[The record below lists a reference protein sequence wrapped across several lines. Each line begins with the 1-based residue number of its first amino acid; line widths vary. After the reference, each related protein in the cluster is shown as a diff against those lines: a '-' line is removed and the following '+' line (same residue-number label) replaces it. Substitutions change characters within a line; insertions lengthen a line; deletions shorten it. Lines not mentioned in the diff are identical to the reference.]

1 MGKALGSNNLMV
13 ALFIYV
19 THLCYMAVPIVKVGK
34 YADIAPQT
42 SKMAVTLRD
51 SLAAFWTIQSPPP
64 KLPNEPKCR
73 KTIPQGPSHDSCV
86 SGA

>member
-1 MGKALGSNNLMV
+1 MV
-13 ALFIYV
+13 ALFICNPPLLHGRSY
-19 THLCYMAVPIVKVGK
+19 VKVGK

-51 SLAAFWTIQSPPP
+51 SLAAFWTIQSPTP

>member
-1 MGKALGSNNLMV
+1 MGKALGSKNLMV
-13 ALFIYV
+13 AFFICHRPLYDGRS
-19 THLCYMAVPIVKVGK
+19 YVKVGK
-34 YADIAPQT
+34 YAEIAPWT